1 MLTIK
6 KEDETMLT
14 VELDGKLDSTEMQLG
29 LDRLIEATQDM
40 ENGKMLY
47 RIQDF
52 EMPTLGAIMVEF
64 GKLPSLFRMIGRI
77 DKVAV
82 LADQRWLR
90 NAAEWEGML
99 FPGLDIKAFKKS
111 NELEARAW
119 LTA

>member
-6 KEDETMLT
+6 KEDDTMLT
-14 VELDGKLDSTEMQLG
+14 VELSGKLDSTEMQMG
-29 LDRLIEATQDM
+29 LDQLIDATKDM

-47 RIQDF
+47 LVENF
-52 EMPTLGAIMVEF
+52 EIPTLGAIMVEF

-82 LADQRWLR
+82 LADQNWLR
-90 NAAEWEGML
+90 NMAEWEGML